1 MGLVWRV
8 VVCRKSDKS
17 LKPKLRSWLYMEI
30 VKSNKKKKEMS
41 RIVSTSL
48 VVVFKD
54 REYRKL
60 NKYELDGKRK

>member
-1 MGLVWRV
+1 MGLVWRAA
-8 VVCRKSDKS
+8 VCRKCDKS
-17 LKPKLRSWLYMEI
+17 LKPKLRSWLYLEI
-30 VKSNKKKKEMS
+30 VNRNKKKKEMS
-41 RIVSTSL
+41 TIVSTSL